1 MDSKCLSVVVPTFN
15 EEEVIGECLE
25 RLSRQLDHILEVVVV
40 DNNSTDKTADIV
52 ATFTERFSEIT
63 MISEPRQGLVFA
75 RNAGLDASTGP
86 MVARID
92 SDTLVP
98 EHWAERIVE
107 FLSNDTDRRWAAVC
121 GRGEA
126 YGLPYGTALSDL
138 KERYSPLRSARAKS
152 MSSGRAGGSGVKDV
166 PVLYGSNMVL
176 RRETW
181 LQVRD
186 RVSMRRDLF
195 EDVDTGL
202 CVQESGGRNA
212 FLPDITVGVSPRRME
227 TSVPGFVAYMICLP
241 RTLLLHRRFAW
252 AALAMS
258 VYLPLVTVL
267 HAGRLVVIRAY
278 DKETGQFAAKNLLRP
293 TDDRVMP

>member
-25 RLSRQLDHILEVVVV
+25 RLSRQLDYILEIVVV

-52 ATFTERFSEIT
+52 ATFTERHPEIR
-63 MISEPRQGLVFA
+63 MISETRQGLVFA
-75 RNAGLDASTGP
+75 RNAGLDASGGP
-86 MVARID
+86 AVARID

-98 EHWAERIVE
+98 PHWARTIVE
-107 FLSNDTDRRWAAVC
+107 FLQSDTEHRWAALC

-126 YGLPYGTALSDL
+126 YGLPYGEALKGV
-138 KERYSPLRSARAKS
+138 KERISPLRARRVNTT
-152 MSSGRAGGSGVKDV
+152 RAGIPTPIEVKDV

-181 LQVRD
+181 LQIRE
-186 RVSMRRDLF
+186 RVSLRRDLF

-227 TSVPGFVAYMICLP
+227 TSVPAFLTYMICLP
-241 RTLLLHRRFAW
+241 RTLLVHRRFGW
-252 AALAMS
+252 AALAAL
-258 VYLPLVTVL
+258 VYLPMVTAL
-267 HAGRLVVIRAY
+267 HAVRLVVIRAY
-278 DKETGQFAAKNLLRP
+278 DKETGEFAAKNMLRP
-293 TDDRVMP
+293 THDRIMP

>member
-25 RLSRQLDHILEVVVV
+25 RLSRQLDHILEIVVV

-52 ATFTERFSEIT
+52 ATFTERYPEIR
-63 MISEPRQGLVFA
+63 MISETRQGLVFA
-75 RNAGLDASTGP
+75 RNAGLDASVGP
-86 MVARID
+86 AVARID

-98 EHWAERIVE
+98 PHWARTIVA
-107 FLSNDTDRRWAAVC
+107 FLQSDTDQEWAALC

-126 YGLPYGTALSDL
+126 YGLPYGAALSDV
-138 KERYSPLRSARAKS
+138 KERFSPLRARRAKTVRPGTQS
-152 MSSGRAGGSGVKDV
+152 QFDVKNV

-181 LQVRD
+181 LQIRE
-186 RVSMRRDLF
+186 RVSLRRDLF

-202 CVQESGGRNA
+202 CVQESGGRNG

-227 TSVPGFVAYMICLP
+227 TSVPGFVTYMICLP
-241 RTLLLHRRFAW
+241 RTLLVHRRFGW
-252 AALAMS
+252 AALAAL
-258 VYLPLVTVL
+258 VYLPMVTTL
-267 HAGRLVVIRAY
+267 HAARLVVIRAY
-278 DKETGQFAAKNLLRP
+278 DKETGEIAAKNVLRP
-293 TDDRVMP
+293 THDRIMP

>member
-1 MDSKCLSVVVPTFN
+1 MDSNCLSVVVPTFN

-40 DNNSTDKTADIV
+40 DNNSTDKTVDIV
-52 ATFTERFSEIT
+52 ATFTERFSEIR
-63 MISEPRQGLVFA
+63 MISESRQGLVFA
-75 RNAGLDASTGP
+75 RNAGLDAATGP
-86 MVARID
+86 AVARID

-98 EHWAERIVE
+98 PEWAKTIVE
-107 FLSNDTDRRWAAVC
+107 FLQGDTEKHWAALC

-126 YGLPYGTALSDL
+126 YGLPYGDAVSSL
-138 KERYSPLRSARAKS
+138 KERLRPLQSKRASRDRS
-152 MSSGRAGGSGVKDV
+152 GSAPKQQVKDV

-186 RVSMRRDLF
+186 RVSMRRDVF

-212 FLPDITVGVSPRRME
+212 FLSDLTVGVSPRRME
-227 TSVPGFVAYMICLP
+227 TSVPGFLTYMICLP
-241 RTLLLHRRFAW
+241 RTLLLHRRFVLATL
-252 AALAMS
+252 AAV
-258 VYLPLVTVL
+258 VYLPMVTVL
-267 HAGRLVVIRAY
+267 HTGRLAVIRAY
-278 DKETGQFAAKNLLRP
+278 DKETGEFAVKNVLRP
-293 TDDRVMP
+293 TADRVMP

>member
-25 RLSRQLDHILEVVVV
+25 RLSRQLDHILEIVVV

-52 ATFTERFSEIT
+52 STFAERYLEIR
-63 MISEPRQGLVFA
+63 MISETRQGLVFA

-86 MVARID
+86 AIARID
-92 SDTLVP
+92 SDTRVP
-98 EHWAERIVE
+98 SHWAATIVE
-107 FLSNDTDRRWAAVC
+107 FLQSDTDHRWAALC

-138 KERYSPLRSARAKS
+138 KERLSPQRARRASAARCD
-152 MSSGRAGGSGVKDV
+152 AGDPIEAKDV

-181 LQVRD
+181 LQIRE
-186 RVSMRRDLF
+186 RVSLRRDLF

-212 FLPDITVGVSPRRME
+212 FLPAITVGVSPRRME
-227 TSVPGFVAYMICLP
+227 TSMAGFVSYMACLP
-241 RTLLLHRRFAW
+241 RTLLLHKRFGW
-252 AALAMS
+252 ALLAS
-258 VYLPLVTVL
+258 VVYLPTVTAL
-267 HAGRLVVIRAY
+267 HAARLMVIRAY
-278 DKETGQFAAKNLLRP
+278 DKETGEFAVKNVLRP
-293 TDDRVMP
+293 THDRIMP